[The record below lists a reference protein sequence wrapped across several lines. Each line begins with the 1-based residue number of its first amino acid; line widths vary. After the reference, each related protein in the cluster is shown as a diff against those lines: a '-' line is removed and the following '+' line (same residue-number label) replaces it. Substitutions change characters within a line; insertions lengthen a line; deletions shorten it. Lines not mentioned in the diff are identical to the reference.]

1 MDNILC
7 IEEVWKPVVGYEG
20 LYEVSNLGKV
30 KSLPKKGF
38 KKEVIRKTG
47 RDIRN
52 GYVTVMLRKNNIPYT
67 KRIHSLV
74 VEAFLGIKTTKK
86 LVTNHINGIKTD
98 NRLENLEIISQRD
111 NIKHAINIGLTRIP
125 IKDERYN
132 SKIKEKDFP
141 KLLELFKT
149 NMTSKDIAKLFGVNP
164 TTISRIRTGK
174 RRSYLFNGDIC

>member
-1 MDNILC
+1 MENILC

-20 LYEVSNLGKV
+20 LYEVSNLGRV

-38 KKEVIRKTG
+38 KKEAIRKTG
-47 RDIRN
+47 MDVRN
-52 GYVTVMLRKNNIPYT
+52 GYVTVILRKNNIPYT
-67 KRIHSLV
+67 KRVHSLV

-86 LVTNHINGIKTD
+86 LVANHINGQKTD

-149 NMTSKDIAKLFGVNP
+149 DMTSKDIAKLFRVGP
-164 TTISRIRTGK
+164 TTISRIRKGK
-174 RRSYLFNGDIC
+174 RRIYLFNDDIC